1 MAYISAALLLLFIAV
16 AQVTVA
22 PRYPLSA
29 AFPDYMLVTLVVW
42 AILRPTEDTM
52 VALPL
57 GALFLGAVGPLSVMV
72 LTFIYITILP
82 AALLLRALS
91 PLGSF
96 LNAIVLLIGATLL
109 RDLVLAA
116 EAVSAGANVGTSDI
130 VLRAFFPG
138 LALNLLLF
146 PFFYFG
152 IRFLG
157 PRASFAGWRA
167 RAY

>member
-1 MAYISAALLLLFIAV
+1 VASIYAAFFLLLVAV

-42 AILRPTEDTM
+42 VMIRPRDDSM
-52 VALPL
+52 AALPL
-57 GALFLGAVGPLSVMV
+57 GAFLVGATGPQSVMV
-72 LTFIYITILP
+72 LMFVYLTLLP
-82 AALLLRALS
+82 GALVLRALS

-96 LNAIVLLIGATLL
+96 LNSLVLLIGATLL

-116 EAVSAGANVGTSDI
+116 EAVSSGANVGLTD
-130 VLRAFFPG
+130 VLFRAYFPG
-138 LALNLLLF
+138 LALNLLLL
-146 PFFYFG
+146 PFFYLG
-152 IRFLG
+152 LRYLG
-157 PRASFAGWRA
+157 PRMSFARWRA